1 MDLLPISHTE
11 FSQPDYWNRFFKKRG
26 KIPFEWYGEYP
37 QLHAVIHKY
46 ITPANVALI
55 VGCGNSSLSENMY
68 DNGLQNLINI
78 DISDIVI
85 QQMVDRH
92 KHKRPKMVFQKM
104 DVTKMT
110 YPDENFHA
118 VLDKGTLDALLVSEN
133 SEVVA
138 TVQTMFGQIT
148 RCLKLGGRYIVI
160 SLLQDHV
167 QKVLLDFF
175 TQLRWP
181 IRIHRIYMDA
191 DIRDRSALSLPVFA
205 VVVTKFRSLP
215 NMPQIVEICRFEDRI
230 DRLEDIKYLSAI
242 VKDMQYYHIVRQQL
256 SNRLPGDQQ
265 VSLELHTRDSDIP
278 RYNLTVVDSTHLLEN
293 KFAVFIV
300 PQGRETEWL
309 FSTDKGRLHLLDS
322 AGFQRLVVVTLS
334 RGHTYEN
341 LESIKAELSSRVMEL
356 APKDCSLKV
365 QIPFLSI
372 GEDIG
377 KRFPV
382 AQGRSDTSGD
392 YLIEDVELNG
402 GQLFRRLVFLSN
414 KNVVQSEARMTH
426 ARDKKKRKSKFEG
439 SPGKLRVDK
448 GYLHS
453 DYLIAMVGGLGFL
466 PSLDCPISC
475 VLVGL
480 GGGSFPSFV
489 HSVFPQ
495 VRFDTVELDPSV
507 VDIAQNWFD
516 VKPDE
521 RLKVHIADGLDFI
534 RKLVSSGEHRDV
546 VVLDV
551 DSKDH
556 SVGLNCPPLAFVEPE
571 FLNTISRLLSDDG
584 VFILN
589 LASRDESIK
598 EDIMQRVRS
607 TFPMCAYITLQ
618 EDINTVVFASNRS
631 ADSPCFDPSNLTHK
645 CCTMDEMIKAIWR
658 DTNVEVEEMMST
670 LKFYDRGEDVSG
682 L

>member
-1 MDLLPISHTE
+1 MDLLPLSHTE
-11 FSQPDYWNRFFKKRG
+11 FSQPDYWNRFFQKRG

-37 QLHAVIHKY
+37 QLHTVIHKY
-46 ITPANVALI
+46 ITPANLVLI
-55 VGCGNSSLSENMY
+55 VGCGNSALSENMY
-68 DNGLQNLINI
+68 DNGLQHLFNI

-85 QQMVDRH
+85 QQMTDRH
-92 KHKRPKMVFQKM
+92 KSKRPKMVFHKM
-104 DVTKMT
+104 DVTEMT
-110 YPDENFHA
+110 YPDEYFNA
-118 VLDKGTLDALLVSEN
+118 VLDKGTLDALLVSEDAD
-133 SEVVA
+133 VVA
-138 TVQTMFGQIT
+138 NVQAMFGQIA
-148 RCLKLGGRYIVI
+148 RCLKLGGRYIII

-167 QKVLLDFF
+167 QKVLLNFF
-175 TQLRWP
+175 THLGWP
-181 IRIHRIYMDA
+181 IRIHRIYMEPDV
-191 DIRDRSALSLPVFA
+191 RDRSSLSLPVFA

-215 NMPQIVEICRFEDRI
+215 NMPQIVEVCRFEDRI

-256 SNRLPGDQQ
+256 LNRLPDDQQ
-265 VSLELHTRDSDIP
+265 VSLELHTRGSDIP
-278 RYNLTVVDSTHLLEN
+278 RYNLTVVDSPHRVEN
-293 KFAVFIV
+293 KFAIFIV
-300 PQGRETEWL
+300 PQG
-309 FSTDKGRLHLLDS
+309 S

-334 RGHTYEN
+334 RGHSYEN
-341 LESIKAELSSRVMEL
+341 LEAIKAELSSRVMEL
-356 APKDCSLKV
+356 APKDCSVKA

-426 ARDKKKRKSKFEG
+426 ARDKKKRKNRFEG

-453 DYLIAMVGGLGFL
+453 DYLIAMVGGFGFV
-466 PSLDCPISC
+466 PRLDCPLSC

-495 VRFDTVELDPSV
+495 VNLDAVELDPSV

-516 VKPDE
+516 LTPDE

-534 RKLVSSGEHRDV
+534 RKLVSAGENRDV

-571 FLNTISRLLSDDG
+571 FLTTISRLLSDDG
-584 VFILN
+584 IFILN

-598 EDIMQRVRS
+598 EDIMQRVCS
-607 TFPMCAYITLQ
+607 TFLTCASIALQ
-618 EDINTVVFASNRS
+618 EDINTVVFASNKS
-631 ADSPCFDPSNLTHK
+631 TDSPCFDPSTFTHQ
-645 CCTMDEMIKAIWR
+645 CCTIDEMIKSTWK
-658 DTNVEVEEMMST
+658 DTNVEVEDMMST
-670 LKFYDRGEDVSG
+670 LKFVDRSENVSG
-682 L
+682 F